1 MSELQSN
8 AAFHPSNNP
17 RYHYRP
23 FVVLPPSLLYGMETL
38 IFWCA
43 MRGDLVPFKM
53 SAHPDTDVN
62 DLKKQIKEAM
72 ALRDVADTSLVLWK
86 VF

>member
-8 AAFHPSNNP
+8 TAFHLSKNP

-23 FVVLPPSLLYGMETL
+23 FIVLPPSLLYCMETL
-38 IFWCA
+38 TFWCA